1 LAWVGGTHF
10 GADVPPPFGNAAVKT
25 IVERIIAVESSG
37 DPNARNKRSSATGA
51 GQFLDETWLEMIGSH
66 RPDLVQGRSKKEIL
80 ELRRDPE
87 LTREIVTR
95 LVEQNATMLKKRALP
110 VTPGT
115 LYLAHFAGP
124 AGAVAVLSVS
134 ENADAAALMA
144 SADATGRTTRE
155 KLVNANPFLKELTVG
170 DLKNWANRKMSSY

>member
-1 LAWVGGTHF
+1 
-10 GADVPPPFGNAAVKT
+10 
-25 IVERIIAVESSG
+25 
-37 DPNARNKRSSATGA
+37 
-51 GQFLDETWLEMIGSH
+51 
-66 RPDLVQGRSKKEIL
+66 
-80 ELRRDPE
+80 
-87 LTREIVTR
+87 
-95 LVEQNATMLKKRALP
+95 MLKKRALP
-110 VTPGT
+110 VTPGA

>member
-1 LAWVGGTHF
+1 MAG
-10 GADVPPPFGNAAVKT
+10 DDRIVPT
-25 IVERIIAVESSG
+25 
-37 DPNARNKRSSATGA
+37 RS
-51 GQFLDETWLEMIGSH
+51 
-66 RPDLVQGRSKKEIL
+66 RPGPQQKEIL

-134 ENADAAALMA
+134 ENADALHSWRALTRAA
-144 SADATGRTTRE
+144 GQRE
-155 KLVNANPFLKELTVG
+155 K
-170 DLKNWANRKMSSY
+170 SSSMPIHSSKSSRSAISRTGPIGR

>member
-1 LAWVGGTHF
+1 M

-37 DPNARNKRSSATGA
+37 DSNAKNKRSSATGA
-51 GQFLDETWLEMIGSH
+51 GQFLDETWLEMIGSY

-115 LYLAHFAGP
+115 LYLAHLAGP
-124 AGAVAVLSVS
+124 AGAVAVLPVS

-144 SADATGRTTRE
+144 SADATGRTTRQ
-155 KLVNANPFLKELTVG
+155 KLVNANPFLKELSVR
-170 DLKNWANRKMSSY
+170 DLKHWANRKMSSD

>member
-1 LAWVGGTHF
+1 MM
-10 GADVPPPFGNAAVKT
+10 
-25 IVERIIAVESSG
+25 
-37 DPNARNKRSSATGA
+37 
-51 GQFLDETWLEMIGSH
+51 GQDRTELSQCGS
-66 RPDLVQGRSKKEIL
+66 QKEIL

-87 LTREIVTR
+87 LAREIVTR

-110 VTPGT
+110 VTPGA

-134 ENADAAALMA
+134 ENVDAAALMA

-170 DLKNWANRKMSSY
+170 DLKNWANRKMRSY